1 MRAFYLAYEKCQTPS
16 GKLSW
21 SHYCELLSIS
31 DTNKRNFY
39 EQESINS
46 GWSVRELKRQIDS
59 SFYERLLL
67 SNGDANK
74 EKAFARLDLLQK
86 VVDFKIKFYP
96 RAWAHYPEAVPATLK
111 LLPKSADPSAS
122 KNMLLPFAKTS
133 IDEA

>member
-1 MRAFYLAYEKCQTPS
+1 MKELSRELTREFGKGFSRSNLQNMRAFYLAYEKCQASS

-21 SHYCELLSIS
+21 SHYCELLSFS

-46 GWSVRELKRQIDS
+46 GWSVRELKWQIDS
-59 SFYERLLL
+59 PLYERLLL

-96 RAWAHYPEAVPATLK
+96 RVWAP
-111 LLPKSADPSAS
+111 LPGGCSGHFKAAS
-122 KNMLLPFAKTS
+122 
-133 IDEA
+133 